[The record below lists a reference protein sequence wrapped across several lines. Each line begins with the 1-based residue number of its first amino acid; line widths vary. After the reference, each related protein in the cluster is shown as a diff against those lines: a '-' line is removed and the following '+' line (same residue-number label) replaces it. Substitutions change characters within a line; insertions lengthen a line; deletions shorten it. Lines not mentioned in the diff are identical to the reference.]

1 MRAIVQDHYGT
12 PDALALADI
21 PAPELTPDG
30 VLVQVLAASVD
41 AGVHHLM
48 TADLLPVRLA
58 YGLRRPRRRPG
69 IAFAGTL
76 LEVGS
81 DVGGLAVGQSV
92 IGTGSGAF
100 AEIVAARGAKVAA
113 LPDGV
118 DPIGASTVPVSG
130 VTALQAV
137 RDHGRVVAGQRVL
150 ITGASGGVGAFAVQL
165 ACAAGADVT
174 AVCSGAKAD
183 LVRDLGAQ
191 HVIDYASEPIEGRFD
206 VVLDIAGPLPFGRTR
221 RLLAPGGT
229 LVIIGAA
236 AYRGPTGGLER
247 NLRASLLSPF
257 VPERLCWF
265 VQSENHDDLVTMAA
279 ALADGTVRP
288 VVDRVYPLAEA
299 AEAMR
304 RYESGDIRG
313 KVVIT
318 P

>member
-21 PAPELTPDG
+21 PVPDLSPDG
-30 VLVQVLAASVD
+30 VLVTVQAASID

-69 IAFAGTL
+69 IAFAGTV

-81 DVGGLAVGQSV
+81 EVTDLQVGQSV
-92 IGTGSGAF
+92 FGTGSGAF
-100 AEIVAARGAKVAA
+100 AEVVAARATKVAA

-118 DPIGASTVPVSG
+118 DAIGASTVPVSG

-165 ACAAGADVT
+165 ACAAGAEVT
-174 AVCSGAKAD
+174 GVCSGSKVD

-191 HVIDYASEPIEGRFD
+191 HTIDYGTEPIEGRFD

-229 LVIIGAA
+229 LVIIGAS

-257 VPERLCWF
+257 VPETLSWF
-265 VQSENHDDLVTMAA
+265 VQKENHGDLVAMAT
-279 ALADGTVRP
+279 ALADGSVRP
-288 VVDRVYPLAEA
+288 PVDRVYPLAEA
-299 AEAMR
+299 ADAMR
-304 RYESGDIRG
+304 RYESGEIRG
-313 KVVIT
+313 KVVVT